1 MHFKSYRENR
11 KNANQLKSTMVLA
24 LYLPIKLLLLWLFFS
39 CGFKL
44 LFNIIPDVEGSV
56 LG

>member
-1 MHFKSYRENR
+1 
-11 KNANQLKSTMVLA
+11 MVLA

-44 LFNIIPDVEGSV
+44 LFSVIPFQPEGLLVTSPV
-56 LG
+56 GQPISNEL